1 MPFADGLFYNTTI
14 KDQRMKLITFLLCIF
29 FSLHLCAQNN
39 TVSSGGQATGT
50 GGSVSYSVG
59 QIAYSSLSGTNGSL
73 IQGVQQP
80 YEISII
86 TSINDL
92 AIDLKAQVYPNPTTD
107 QLILCI
113 GSNEVKNL
121 RYVLVDL
128 QGKVLKSDRI
138 INSNSSIDFTK
149 LSNGSYFLRVLSNN
163 KQVKTFQIIKNK

>member
-1 MPFADGLFYNTTI
+1 MRD
-14 KDQRMKLITFLLCIF
+14 KLILILLCVSF
-29 FSLHLCAQNN
+29 NLYAQNN
-39 TVSSGGQATGT
+39 IASSGGQATGT
-50 GGSVSYSVG
+50 GGSVSYSIG

-107 QLILCI
+107 KLILSI

-138 INSNSSIDFTK
+138 INSNSSLDFSK
-149 LSNGSYFLRVLSNN
+149 LTNGSYFLRVLSNN

>member
-1 MPFADGLFYNTTI
+1 MRTSILLLFLFISLN
-14 KDQRMKLITFLLCIF
+14 L
-29 FSLHLCAQNN
+29 FSQNS
-39 TVSSGGQATGT
+39 TLSSGGQATGT

-107 QLILCI
+107 QLILSI

-138 INSNSSIDFTK
+138 INLNSTLDMSK
-149 LSNGSYFLRVLSNN
+149 LSNGAYFLRVLSNN
-163 KQVKTFQIIKNK
+163 KQVKAFQIIKNK

>member
-1 MPFADGLFYNTTI
+1 MRN
-14 KDQRMKLITFLLCIF
+14 TFLLLLLCGSF
-29 FSLHLCAQNN
+29 NLCAQNN
-39 TVSSGGQATGT
+39 TLSGGGQASGS
-50 GGSVSYSVG
+50 GGSASYSVG

-107 QLILCI
+107 NLVLSV
-113 GSNEVKNL
+113 GAEEYKNL

-128 QGKVLKSDRI
+128 QGKVLKTDRI
-138 INSNSSIDFTK
+138 INPTSTLDVSKF
-149 LSNGSYFLRVLSNN
+149 SNGTYFLRVLSNN
-163 KQVKTFQIIKNK
+163 KQIKTFQIIKNK